1 MAGQQDRNER
11 QGAGMRLLG
20 ADMME
25 NERRTTSEVMQ
36 HFGISRTT
44 LYRWVQRGWIAAPI
58 QFGRSVFWYQ
68 SSIERAERDF
78 LARSESGLPRAR
90 AR

>member
-1 MAGQQDRNER
+1 
-11 QGAGMRLLG
+11 
-20 ADMME
+20 MME
-25 NERRTTSEVMQ
+25 NDRRTMSEVMR
-36 HFGISRTT
+36 HFGISKTT
-44 LYRWVQRGWIAAPI
+44 LYRWVHRGWIAAPI